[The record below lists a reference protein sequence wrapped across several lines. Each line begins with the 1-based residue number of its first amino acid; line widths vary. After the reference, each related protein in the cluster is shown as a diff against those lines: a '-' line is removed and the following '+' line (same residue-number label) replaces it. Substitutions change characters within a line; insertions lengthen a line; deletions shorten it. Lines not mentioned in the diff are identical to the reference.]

1 MVHDDAGHHSQLLKG
16 LLDMC
21 LLGVVSGGPS
31 YGYEMVRRLNKRGL
45 EIAGETSIYPVLRRL
60 KKRDLVE
67 SYLEDSPSGPARKYY
82 RITPAGRRLLE
93 EWVADWETV
102 RNGVDDVL
110 RDRL

>member
-1 MVHDDAGHHSQLLKG
+1 MVHGDAGHHSQLLKG

-21 LLGVVSGGPS
+21 LLSVISTGPS
-31 YGYEMVRRLNKRGL
+31 YGYEMVRQLNDRGL

-60 KKRDLVE
+60 KNQNLVE

-82 RITPAGRRLLE
+82 RITPAGRKLLTD
-93 EWVADWETV
+93 WADDWQTV

-110 RDRL
+110 RDRS